1 MRNVLILVD
10 DYTSAAAAARHIA
23 AKIAPGQVDRALLLH
38 VHAPIRSYAAQFFG
52 AEALRS
58 MREADGAR
66 LAGDARASLEGAGVK
81 VEVRTEQGEIAPVT
95 VEVARERA
103 VDTIVMA
110 NPGGWFFRQLMFRLL
125 VWQVVRRAEVPVL
138 VVGAG
143 GDARVAD
150 RARHHW
156 RPAYHH

>member
-103 VDTIVMA
+103 VPRCRCWWWAPAATPALPIAPAITGV
-110 NPGGWFFRQLMFRLL
+110 PPITTE
-125 VWQVVRRAEVPVL
+125 RRHLRNTRESHPARAAP
-138 VVGAG
+138 AG
-143 GDARVAD
+143 KRKT
-150 RARHHW
+150 
-156 RPAYHH
+156 